1 MLKKTFK
8 VERDY
13 KPTTPEPRVNIT
25 SINTT
30 ENSNSLVDVDN
41 NPGVKEDI
49 SDSNMS
55 SQSEENFP
63 SLDIAFERQETDGFN
78 SAKRASGLIKI
89 IFFFYQ
95 IEAILRVNA
104 PLKSKYRYKPW
115 LINSLISSVFNINIY
130 PENTWF
136 SACPINGLTTVKK
149 QFVRMSFIGVMFGVL
164 LVLYFCG
171 QVLGLYKKSIP
182 TRNKHKCCYLN
193 AVDDQ
198 IPDYA
203 ELPHIIRVK
212 SCAIKLCLLGYM
224 SISTFLFKCLH
235 CVNIDN
241 SFNLYI
247 QGENH
252 CVSSWYYWVVIII
265 VIVWVVPFGFALWG
279 GSKLLY
285 SCKISP
291 NEFFLI
297 LIFPPISA
305 YYRWRK
311 KQEGL
316 IVLTKEDAMEAKHHL
331 MELYE
336 PFQRDASTSQ
346 CTMWECMLIF
356 RKMILV
362 IIYTFVIHPIGKLY
376 TLLFLLAIYLI
387 HHIYQQPYYDKFL
400 NFVES
405 VSLVVLCFLAA
416 VNLFWAQ
423 IDMMNDSHVP
433 NFSAIGEVFLHF
445 ELVVLLLPVIIV
457 VIAVVLFLSIR
468 LMRCYND
475 SVLMRI
481 VSRFQRGG
489 GAVTCEDPNVYE
501 ELRNDQEI

>member
-1 MLKKTFK
+1 M
-8 VERDY
+8 VDEDD
-13 KPTTPEPRVNIT
+13 KPE
-25 SINTT
+25 
-30 ENSNSLVDVDN
+30 
-41 NPGVKEDI
+41 VKEDI
-49 SDSNMS
+49 SDSDMS
-55 SQSEENFP
+55 SQSEENIL
-63 SLDIAFERQETDGFN
+63 SLDIAFKRPEPDGIN

-104 PLKSKYRYKPW
+104 PLNSKYRYKPW

-149 QFVRMSFIGVMFGVL
+149 QFVRLSFIGVMFGVL
-164 LVLYFCG
+164 LVTYIIE
-171 QVLGLYKKSIP
+171 QVLGRYKKSIP
-182 TRNKHKCCYLN
+182 TRNIHKCCYLN

-198 IPDYA
+198 IPAYA

-247 QGENH
+247 QGEND
-252 CVSSWYYWVVIII
+252 CVSSWYYWVVIFI
-265 VIVWVVPFGFALWG
+265 VIVWMAPFCIVLWG

-305 YYRWRK
+305 YYYWRA

-316 IVLTKEDAMEAKHHL
+316 IVLTKDNAMEAKHYL

-336 PFQRDASTSQ
+336 PFQIDASTGQ

-356 RKMILV
+356 RKMFLV
-362 IIYTFVIHPIGKLY
+362 IIYTVVIHPIGKLY
-376 TLLFLLAIYLI
+376 TLLFLLVIYLI

-416 VNLFWAQ
+416 VNLYWAQ
-423 IDMMNDSHVP
+423 IYMMNDSHVP
-433 NFSAIGEVFLHF
+433 KFSAIGEVFLHF
-445 ELVVLLLPVIIV
+445 ELFVLVLPVIIV
-457 VIAVVLFLSIR
+457 GIAVVLFLSIR
-468 LMRCYND
+468 LMRYYND
-475 SVLMRI
+475 SLLTRI
-481 VSRFQRGG
+481 VSRFQRGDE
-489 GAVTCEDPNVYE
+489 AVTCENLNIDE
-501 ELRNDQEI
+501 EICNDQEI